1 MKQKQL
7 TLMDAMLTL
16 SRRKKTSRAVGTLE
30 SIGKLVDWEALV
42 KIVEQ
47 LDRTRE
53 GRGGRPP
60 VSFEVK
66 LKMLFLQHAF
76 NLSDEELEDQLA
88 DRLSFQQ
95 FVGLGYDE
103 EIPDFTTFWKFK
115 EKLVKAGLM
124 QKIFEQIL
132 SQIDERGLILK
143 RGNDHRRD
151 AHPECEP
158 ADDEGE
164 AGEGEGEPAAGR
176 GRGGNLSGREET
188 LRLQGPHRYGRG
200 QQDHPQV
207 RTDAGERSRPRT
219 AARDD
224 ERRRTERL
232 GRQGISYS
240 GGQEG
245 GAGGRN
251 ILRSARQGGSG
262 DTADESPETEERE
275 EIQSAKGGRTC
286 VRIHEEETESNGDG
300 GQEHRQEHAEI
311 PDVVYCVQRAESRL
325 HTQAEVRLLNEN
337 RAKSIAKIDR
347 NRRECRQNPKNRS
360 ETGAKDGKNMKR
372 KRPTFKKIKK
382 RNRAAF

>member
-143 RGNDHRRD
+143 RGTIID
-151 AHPECEP
+151 ATLIQSANRPMTKEKREKAKESRQLD
-158 ADDEGE
+158 AD
-164 AGEGEGEPAAGR
+164 AAGTSQGGKKHFGYKGHIGMDEAETNGASGQTRDILFRRPR
-176 GRGGNLSGREET
+176 GRRGRSE
-188 LRLQGPHRYGRG
+188 YI
-200 QQDHPQV
+200 
-207 RTDAGERSRPRT
+207 
-219 AARDD
+219 
-224 ERRRTERL
+224 TECSTRRL
-232 GRQGISYS
+232 GR
-240 GGQEG
+240 
-245 GAGGRN
+245 
-251 ILRSARQGGSG
+251 
-262 DTADESPETEERE
+262 
-275 EIQSAKGGRTC
+275 
-286 VRIHEEETESNGDG
+286 
-300 GQEHRQEHAEI
+300 HR
-311 PDVVYCVQRAESRL
+311 
-325 HTQAEVRLLNEN
+325 
-337 RAKSIAKIDR
+337 
-347 NRRECRQNPKNRS
+347 
-360 ETGAKDGKNMKR
+360 
-372 KRPTFKKIKK
+372 
-382 RNRAAF
+382 

>member
-1 MKQKQL
+1 
-7 TLMDAMLTL
+7 MDAMLTL

-143 RGNDHRRD
+143 RGTIID
-151 AHPECEP
+151 A
-158 ADDEGE
+158 
-164 AGEGEGEPAAGR
+164 
-176 GRGGNLSGREET
+176 T
-188 LRLQGPHRYGRG
+188 L
-200 QQDHPQV
+200 
-207 RTDAGERSRPRT
+207 
-219 AARDD
+219 
-224 ERRRTERL
+224 
-232 GRQGISYS
+232 
-240 GGQEG
+240 
-245 GAGGRN
+245 
-251 ILRSARQGGSG
+251 
-262 DTADESPETEERE
+262 
-275 EIQSAKGGRTC
+275 IQSANRPMTKEKREKAKESPQLDADAAGTSQGGKKHFGYKGHIGMDEGSKIIRKCELTPANVHDHERLHEMMSGDERSVWADKGYPVQAAKRAAREVGIYYGVLDKAARATPLTNRQKRKNAKKSR
-286 VRIHEEETESNGDG
+286 VR
-300 GQEHRQEHAEI
+300 RVVEHAFGFMRKKLKI
-311 PDVVYCVQRAESRL
+311 TVMGARNIARNTLRFQMWCTVYNVLRADFML
-325 HTQAEVRLLNEN
+325 
-337 RAKSIAKIDR
+337 
-347 NRRECRQNPKNRS
+347 RQKC
-360 ETGAKDGKNMKR
+360 AL
-372 KRPTFKKIKK
+372 
-382 RNRAAF
+382 